1 MVVSWWLV
9 WVNGVG
15 GVFQDHVT
23 QFSNWVKMN
32 RSYDTKDHTMAR
44 LGNWVTMALFALGMG
59 ERGERGETMG
69 EYWGKELWPPDNFP
83 QLMIYLINRKI
94 ICQSSLS
101 AKAQVLL
108 SVFYSFQHQ
117 FVVWV
122 ARCQSQIVLLTQI
135 WLCDGNWTVCDA
147 TLRGFEAPAHQRP
160 LTRWFP
166 LHLCVLAGA
175 NGNPDSRNRDRV
187 Q

>member
-23 QFSNWVKMN
+23 QVSNWVKMN
-32 RSYDTKDHTMAR
+32 RSCESKDHTMAR
-44 LGNWVTMALFALGMG
+44 LGNWVTMALFAVGMG

-69 EYWGKELWPPDNFP
+69 EYWGKELWPQDNFP

-101 AKAQVLL
+101 SKAQVLL
-108 SVFYSFQHQ
+108 SVFFLFSAPICCLSWSLPVSDCSFDTDLALRWELDCVWCNFEGFRSSRSSTPTDSLVSPS
-117 FVVWV
+117 FV
-122 ARCQSQIVLLTQI
+122 RS
-135 WLCDGNWTVCDA
+135 G
-147 TLRGFEAPAHQRP
+147 R
-160 LTRWFP
+160 
-166 LHLCVLAGA
+166 
-175 NGNPDSRNRDRV
+175 S
-187 Q
+187 